1 VIAPRFEVYPGT
13 PRRRTTMEHI
23 DRLRAVIAIQQ
34 EVVAA
39 GLDPDAVARLV
50 AERAQSLVHASG
62 SHVEL
67 VHPDTPIERRTVVL
81 DGTARVPLIHEDS
94 VCGVLEVR
102 DADLG
107 PEELELL
114 DLLASVAAA
123 QLCHCLAYAQAWRD
137 GRLDAVTGLLN
148 RRAYDETLARETSRA
163 RRHQRE
169 LALCLFD
176 LDDFKAVNDN
186 QGHLAGDDVLRE
198 FAEVLAGVRGEDFAF
213 RVGGDEFALVLPET
227 DLEGAE
233 IVARRLLER
242 STVPASVGTASAM
255 DAAEPQQLHAAAD
268 AELYDAKRRR
278 A

>member
-1 VIAPRFEVYPGT
+1 
-13 PRRRTTMEHI
+13 MEHN

-34 EVVAA
+34 DVVAA

-50 AERAQSLVHASG
+50 AERAQTLVGASG

-67 VHPDTPIERRTVVL
+67 VHPDATVEPRTVVAG
-81 DGTARVPLIHEDS
+81 GTARVPLVNGER

-102 DADLG
+102 GAELG

-114 DLLASVAAA
+114 DLLGSIAGV
-123 QLCHCLAYAQAWRD
+123 QLCHCLEYAQAWRD
-137 GRLDAVTGLLN
+137 GRQDAVTGLLN

-176 LDDFKAVNDN
+176 LDDFKAVNDQ

-227 DLEGAE
+227 DRAGAE
-233 IVARRLLER
+233 IVARRMLER
-242 STVPASVGTASAM
+242 STIPASVGTASAM
-255 DAAEPQQLHAAAD
+255 DAAEPHTLHAAAD